1 MLSWIGENLG
11 TILVGLILAAVVAG
25 ILVRMIRNRKKRKI
39 LLWLRLRKLPDG
51 RCVFEEKSM
60 NIAVI

>member
-25 ILVRMIRNRKKRKI
+25 ILVRMIRNRKKGKSSCGCGCASCRWAMRVRRKI
-39 LLWLRLRKLPDG
+39 NEYCR
-51 RCVFEEKSM
+51 
-60 NIAVI
+60 